1 MKEFTL
7 SLLILFNLGVLI
19 LVSYNIGRKQGIKAG
34 IEYVNDNY
42 VITYRDTITAR
53 LDLEVNRPYEDCIER
68 IENLY

>member
-19 LVSYNIGRKQGIKAG
+19 LVSYNMGRETCIKAG

-42 VITYRDTITAR
+42 VTTYRDTVPAR
-53 LDLEVNRPYEDCIER
+53 LPKDSMVVYKVDSVVV
-68 IENLY
+68 YKMK

>member
-19 LVSYNIGRKQGIKAG
+19 LISYNVGRKQGIKAG

-42 VITYRDTITAR
+42 VITYRDTIPAR
-53 LDLEVNRPYEDCIER
+53 LDLDSTIVYKLR
-68 IENLY
+68 

>member
-19 LVSYNIGRKQGIKAG
+19 LISYNMGRKQGIKAG

-42 VITYRDTITAR
+42 VITYRDTVPAR
-53 LDLEVNRPYEDCIER
+53 LSIDSTVIYKVR
-68 IENLY
+68 

>member
-19 LVSYNIGRKQGIKAG
+19 LISYNMGRKQGIKAG

-42 VITYRDTITAR
+42 VITYRDTVPAR
-53 LDLEVNRPYEDCIER
+53 LAIDSTVVYKVR
-68 IENLY
+68 